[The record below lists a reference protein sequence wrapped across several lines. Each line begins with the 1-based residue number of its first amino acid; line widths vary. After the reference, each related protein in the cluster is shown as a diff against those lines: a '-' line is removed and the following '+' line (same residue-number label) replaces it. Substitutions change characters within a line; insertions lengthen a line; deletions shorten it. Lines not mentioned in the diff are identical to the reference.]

1 MDKKFLMLA
10 VAAITF
16 AACSNDEADSVQK
29 SAEVAQSP
37 TDQVAEQVPV
47 EFGAYVNRATTRA
60 GQAGE
65 LTTANLPTNGFGV
78 FAYYT
83 DNADYS
89 QFSTPNFMYN
99 QQVTGTVSGTTTT
112 WSYSPVKYWPNE
124 YGNDAASDDVDK
136 VSFFAYAPY
145 VAVTPGKGTVDVTGS
160 SDSTHDKAYGIIQVS
175 RNSATGDPMVKYVV
189 DPDPSKSVDLLWA
202 VQPATA
208 TYSPI
213 STGAFTATPGFPYL
227 DLVKSKSNDKIQFDF
242 KHALAKLN
250 VQIDAFVD
258 QATVPTT
265 PPTTA
270 TLDANTRIYVRSIT
284 FTGFETQ
291 GTLNLNNTEAN
302 IPLWLNSDGTSE
314 LSGSGKEVVVFDG
327 LKDGKESKVGSEQK
341 SEKPAMLNPVIIQHN
356 TGTAATWK
364 PTDGVTET
372 PVNLFKTTS
381 ASATTALTESIFVI
395 PTYETM
401 DVTIVYD
408 VETFDPNLPGYL
420 SDGETHGS
428 SIENK
433 ITKTAVFGTT
443 TNIEAGKA
451 YTLKLH
457 LGMTSVKLD
466 ATVSPWTAATTNDA
480 NLPANN

>member
-65 LTTANLPTNGFGV
+65 LTTVNLPTNGFGV

-160 SDSTHDKAYGIIQVS
+160 SDAAHDKAYGIIQVS

-202 VQPATA
+202 VQPATTTTP
-208 TYSPI
+208 TYTPI
-213 STGAFTATPGFPYL
+213 SAGAFTATPGFPYL

-258 QATVPTT
+258 Q
-265 PPTTA
+265 TTA
-270 TLDANTRIYVRSIT
+270 SSAKLNAAQTRIYVRSIT

-314 LSGSGKEVVVFDG
+314 LSGSGKEVVVYDG
-327 LKDGKESKVGSEQK
+327 LKDGKEAKVGSEQK
-341 SEKPAMLNPVIIQHN
+341 SEKPAMLNPVIIQHA
-356 TGTAATWK
+356 TTAAVF
-364 PTDGVTET
+364 PTAGVTET
-372 PVNLFKTTS
+372 AVNLFKTTS
-381 ASATTALTESIFVI
+381 TTPTTALTESIFVI

-408 VETFDPNLPGYL
+408 VETIDPNLPGYL

-457 LGMTSVKLD
+457 LGMTSVKFD
-466 ATVSPWTAATTNDA
+466 ATVSTWDATGTPNDA

>member
-1 MDKKFLMLA
+1 MDKKFLMLS

-65 LTTANLPTNGFGV
+65 LTTVNLPAAGFGV

-99 QQVTGTVSGTTTT
+99 QQVKGTVSGTTTT

-160 SDSTHDKAYGIIQVS
+160 SDAAHDKAYGIIQVS
-175 RNSATGDPMVKYVV
+175 RNSATGDPLVKYVV
-189 DPDPSKSVDLLWA
+189 DPDPTKSVDLLWA

-208 TYSPI
+208 TYNPI

-258 QATVPTT
+258 Q
-265 PPTTA
+265 TTA
-270 TLDANTRIYVRSIT
+270 SSAKLNAAQTRIYVRSIT

-291 GTLNLNNTEAN
+291 GTLNLNNTEKD

-314 LSGSGKEVVVFDG
+314 LSGSGKEVVVYDG
-327 LKDGKESKVGSEQK
+327 LKDGKEAKVGSEQK
-341 SEKPAMLNPVIIQHN
+341 SEKPAMLNPVIIQHA
-356 TGTAATWK
+356 TTAAVF
-364 PTDGVTET
+364 PTAGVTET
-372 PVNLFKTTS
+372 AVNLFKTTS
-381 ASATTALTESIFVI
+381 TTPTTALTESIFVI

-408 VETFDPNLPGYL
+408 VETIDPNLPGYL

-457 LGMTSVKLD
+457 LGMTSVKFD
-466 ATVSPWTAATTNDA
+466 ATVSPWTTPTTSNAD
-480 NLPANN
+480 LPANN

>member
-99 QQVTGTVSGTTTT
+99 QQVTGATSGTTTT

-160 SDSTHDKAYGIIQVS
+160 SDAAHDKAYGIIQVS

-202 VQPATA
+202 VQPTTTTP
-208 TYSPI
+208 TYTPI

-227 DLVKSKSNDKIQFDF
+227 DLVKSKSSDKIQFDF

-258 QATVPTT
+258 Q
-265 PPTTA
+265 TTA
-270 TLDANTRIYVRSIT
+270 STGKLNAAQTRIYVRSIT

-291 GTLNLNNTEAN
+291 GTLNLNNTEKD

-327 LKDGKESKVGSEQK
+327 LKDGKEAKVGSEQK
-341 SEKPAMLNPVIIQHN
+341 SEKPAMLNPAIIQHA
-356 TGTAATWK
+356 TTAAVF
-364 PTDGVTET
+364 PTAGVTET
-372 PVNLFKTTS
+372 AVNLFKTTS
-381 ASATTALTESIFVI
+381 TTPATALTESIFVI

-408 VETFDPNLPGYL
+408 VETIDPNLPGYL

-457 LGMTSVKLD
+457 LGMTSVKFD
-466 ATVSPWTAATTNDA
+466 ATVSPWTTATTNDA